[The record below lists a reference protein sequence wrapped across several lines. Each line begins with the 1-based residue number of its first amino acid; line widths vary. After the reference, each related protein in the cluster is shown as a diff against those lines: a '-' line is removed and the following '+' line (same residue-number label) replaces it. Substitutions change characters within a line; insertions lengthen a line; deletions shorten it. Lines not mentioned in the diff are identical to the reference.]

1 MIKSNG
7 FGHSDPKINKNLVN
21 QLRRKGLSYLDQNNL
36 IESEKCFKESLK
48 YESSNIFS
56 LRNLVEISNQL
67 KKFDQSISYLD
78 KLIRLQPNNEKL
90 YLDLVYIYQKT
101 SNIKM
106 SIIIY
111 TKYLKIN
118 PNNDN
123 VYNNLAVLYYRIG
136 DFKKAIQ
143 LYRKAI
149 NINPNFAQAYNN
161 MAAAYADLGDTLK
174 AIELYKN
181 ALKINPTYTEAYYN
195 LGNVLRRKGNIV
207 EAITYLSKCLK
218 LNPNHSRAHSELI
231 HSQYQICDWR
241 SFDHIDTWVND
252 IKSAN
257 NFINPMSLLSIKDDP
272 FLHLSIAKFACD
284 SQKITSNHINHSYNN
299 EKIRLGYFSAD
310 FCEHPVMQLI
320 IRSLE
325 LHNKNEFEIFLY
337 DFAPRNNNDSYS
349 MRIRNISC
357 NYRDISKLSDN
368 EVLLLVYKDNI
379 DIAIDLMGHTKSNR
393 LKLFLNRVAPIQ
405 VNYLGYP
412 GSIGSK
418 THDYILG
425 DKTLLPLENQIHF
438 SEKIA
443 HLPRCYQCL
452 DDTITISSNVISR
465 KDFGLPD
472 NSFIFTSFNSCYK
485 ITPNEF
491 DVWMSI
497 LMDVPDSYL
506 WIYAPNMITK
516 NNILNEVNRRNIS
529 SSRIIFAD
537 SLDLSKHLARHKLGN
552 IFLDTFTYSAG
563 ITASLALYAG
573 MPIIS
578 LLGKSYT
585 SRMSSSLL
593 SALDMNELIAK
604 TTSEYKSIA
613 IRLAKDKDM
622 YITLKLK
629 LQSAIKKTRLFDSK
643 KFTNELENFYKHI
656 KN

>member
-1 MIKSNG
+1 
-7 FGHSDPKINKNLVN
+7 
-21 QLRRKGLSYLDQNNL
+21 
-36 IESEKCFKESLK
+36 
-48 YESSNIFS
+48 
-56 LRNLVEISNQL
+56 
-67 KKFDQSISYLD
+67 
-78 KLIRLQPNNEKL
+78 
-90 YLDLVYIYQKT
+90 
-101 SNIKM
+101 
-106 SIIIY
+106 
-111 TKYLKIN
+111 
-118 PNNDN
+118 
-123 VYNNLAVLYYRIG
+123 
-136 DFKKAIQ
+136 
-143 LYRKAI
+143 
-149 NINPNFAQAYNN
+149 
-161 MAAAYADLGDTLK
+161 
-174 AIELYKN
+174 
-181 ALKINPTYTEAYYN
+181 
-195 LGNVLRRKGNIV
+195 
-207 EAITYLSKCLK
+207 
-218 LNPNHSRAHSELI
+218 
-231 HSQYQICDWR
+231 
-241 SFDHIDTWVND
+241 
-252 IKSAN
+252 
-257 NFINPMSLLSIKDDP
+257 
-272 FLHLSIAKFACD
+272 
-284 SQKITSNHINHSYNN
+284 
-299 EKIRLGYFSAD
+299 
-310 FCEHPVMQLI
+310 
-320 IRSLE
+320 
-325 LHNKNEFEIFLY
+325 
-337 DFAPRNNNDSYS
+337 